1 MKHTCDSPLE
11 KEYPY
16 PPRYVWH
23 IMISWAWSQPS
34 DLSGDKKIQWKNV
47 NACARVC
54 AQVCVRARVRKI
66 VCINMRVCECTCASA
81 CLNNITIGK
90 TVVELTLRWRRW
102 RWWRWCSGDGSVGGI
117 GDKYKVPFAA
127 YHPEEK
133 ETKKRKK
140 ENALSF
146 WQATGYRRE
155 TKTIF

>member
-11 KEYPY
+11 KEFPY
-16 PPRYVWH
+16 SPRYVWN

-54 AQVCVRARVRKI
+54 AQVYVRACVRKI

-81 CLNNITIGK
+81 CLNITIGK
-90 TVVELTLRWRRW
+90 TVRWTNLAMAEVALV
-102 RWWRWCSGDGSVGGI
+102 RWCSGSSSVGGS
-117 GDKYKVPFAA
+117 GDKHKVPFAS
-127 YHPEEK
+127 YNPEEK
-133 ETKKRKK
+133 KTKKRKK